1 MATKK
6 TYTDQTG
13 RQISLLQRPRRI
25 VSLVPSQTELLHYLG
40 LEEETIGIT
49 KFCLHPN
56 DWFRNK
62 TRVGGTK
69 TVDIERVM
77 ALKPD
82 LIIANKEENQ
92 KEQILELAEKCP
104 LWLSDIVTL
113 EDAYEMIISVG
124 ELTETKEKA
133 EELVEK
139 LKIDFSKITNTNS
152 ELVQRKKTAY
162 FIWQKPYMVAGN
174 GTFINEII
182 KIGGFEN
189 VFGNQERYPEVSEEE
204 LIKLSPELILLSS
217 EPFPFRD
224 KHIKKFK
231 ELCPKATVRLVDG
244 ELFSWY
250 GSRLLHTV
258 DYLTKLREELVIG

>member
-1 MATKK
+1 MSKSTDK
-6 TYTDQTG
+6 TFTDQTG
-13 RQISLLQRPRRI
+13 RQITLAQTPRRI

-40 LEEETIGIT
+40 LETETVGIT
-49 KFCLHPN
+49 KFCIHPN
-56 DWFRNK
+56 EWYKGK

-113 EDAYEMIISVG
+113 EDAFAMIESVG
-124 ELTETKEKA
+124 ELTEKKEKA
-133 EELVEK
+133 MDLVGK
-139 LKIDFSKITNTNS
+139 LREDFLGIENKIKGKAN
-152 ELVQRKKTAY
+152 LKKVAY
-162 FIWQKPYMVAGN
+162 FIWQKPYMVAGS
-174 GTFINEII
+174 GTFIDEVL
-182 KIGGFEN
+182 KIGGFDN
-189 VFGNQERYPEVSEEE
+189 IFGDKERYPEVNEQILRERA
-204 LIKLSPELILLSS
+204 PEVILLSS

-224 KHIKKFK
+224 KHIQKFK
-231 ELCPKATVRLVDG
+231 EICPSAAIQLVDG

-250 GSRLLHTV
+250 GSRLLHTSE
-258 DYLTKLREELVIG
+258 YLAKLRLGVE

>member
-1 MATKK
+1 MKK
-6 TYTDQTG
+6 SYIDQTG
-13 RQISLLQRPRRI
+13 RQISLLQKPRRI

-40 LEEETIGIT
+40 LEEETVGIT

-62 TRVGGTK
+62 TRIGGTK
-69 TVDIERVM
+69 TVDIEKVM

-113 EDAYEMIISVG
+113 EDAYKMIISVG
-124 ELTETKEKA
+124 ELTGTEEKA
-133 EELVEK
+133 EELVK
-139 LKIDFSKITNTNS
+139 RLKADFSKIKDANK
-152 ELVQRKKTAY
+152 ELVQSKKTAY

-174 GTFINEII
+174 GTFINEIL

-189 VFGNQERYPEVSEEE
+189 IFANQDRYPEVSEEE
-204 LIKLSPELILLSS
+204 LKKLNPEVILLSS
-217 EPFPFRD
+217 EPFPFGD
-224 KHIKKFK
+224 KHIKKFA
-231 ELCPKATVRLVDG
+231 EICPNATIRLVDG

-250 GSRLLHTV
+250 GSRLLHTA
-258 DYLTKLREELVIG
+258 DYLAKLR

>member
-1 MATKK
+1 MAKKK

-13 RQISLLQRPRRI
+13 RQISLLQRPLRI

-40 LEEETIGIT
+40 LEEETVGIT

-62 TRVGGTK
+62 TRIGGTK
-69 TVDIERVM
+69 TVDIDKVM

-92 KEQILELAEKCP
+92 KEQILELADKCP

-113 EDAYEMIISVG
+113 EDAYAMIKSVG
-124 ELTETKEKA
+124 DLTGTKDKA
-133 EELVEK
+133 EDLVQK
-139 LKIDFSKITNTNS
+139 LKGDFLKITNKDR
-152 ELVQRKKTAY
+152 ELAQKKKTAY
-162 FIWQKPYMVAGN
+162 FIWQNPYMVAGN
-174 GTFINEII
+174 GTFINEIL
-182 KIGGFEN
+182 KIAGFEN
-189 VFGNQERYPEVSEEE
+189 IFGDQDRYPAIEEEE
-204 LIKLSPELILLSS
+204 LRKCAPELILLSS
-217 EPFPFRD
+217 EPFPFGD
-224 KHIKKFK
+224 KHIKNFAKI
-231 ELCPKATVRLVDG
+231 CPNATIRLVDG

-258 DYLTKLREELVIG
+258 DYLTKLRGLVIG

>member
-1 MATKK
+1 
-6 TYTDQTG
+6 
-13 RQISLLQRPRRI
+13 

-40 LEEETIGIT
+40 LEEETVGIT

-69 TVDIERVM
+69 TVDIEKVM

-113 EDAYEMIISVG
+113 EDAYAMIQSVG
-124 ELTETKEKA
+124 ELTETKDKA
-133 EELVEK
+133 DDLVQK
-139 LKIDFSKITNTNS
+139 LKTDFSKITNSST
-152 ELVQRKKTAY
+152 ELVQSKKTAY

-174 GTFINEII
+174 GTFINEIL

-189 VFGNQERYPEVSEEE
+189 IFGDRDRYPEVSEEE
-204 LIKLSPELILLSS
+204 LRKCAPELILLSS
-217 EPFPFRD
+217 EPFPFGD
-224 KHIKKFK
+224 KHIKKFT
-231 ELCPKATVRLVDG
+231 EICPNATIRLVDG

-258 DYLTKLREELVIG
+258 DYLAKLRGVRSNSV

>member
-1 MATKK
+1 MKK

-13 RQISLLQRPRRI
+13 RQISLLQRPLRI

-40 LEEETIGIT
+40 LEDETVGIT

-69 TVDIERVM
+69 TVNIEKVM

-82 LIIANKEENQ
+82 LIIGNKEENQ

-113 EDAYEMIISVG
+113 EDAYVMIESIG
-124 ELTETKEKA
+124 ELTGTKDKA
-133 EELVEK
+133 ENLVQK
-139 LKIDFSKITNTNS
+139 LKTDFSKITNTNK
-152 ELVQRKKTAY
+152 ELVHSKKTAY

-174 GTFINEII
+174 GTFINEIL

-189 VFGNQERYPEVSEEE
+189 IFGDRDRYPEVSEEE
-204 LIKLSPELILLSS
+204 LRELSPEVILLSS
-217 EPFPFRD
+217 EPFPFGD
-224 KHIKKFK
+224 KHIKKFT
-231 ELCPKATVRLVDG
+231 EICPNAAIRLVDG

-258 DYLTKLREELVIG
+258 DYLTKLREVRSNSV

>member
-1 MATKK
+1 LTAKK
-6 TYTDQTG
+6 IFTDQTG
-13 RQISLLQRPRRI
+13 RQITLSQRPRRI

-40 LEEETIGIT
+40 LEEETVGIT

-69 TVDIERVM
+69 TVDIEKVM

-92 KEQILELAEKCP
+92 KEQILDLMEKCP

-113 EDAYEMIISVG
+113 EDSCKMIESVG
-124 ELTETKEKA
+124 ELTETETKA
-133 EELVEK
+133 RDLIKK
-139 LKIDFSKITNTNS
+139 LKVNFSKIRETNS
-152 ELVQRKKTAY
+152 KLNQSKKTAY

-174 GTFINEII
+174 GTFINEIMQI
-182 KIGGFEN
+182 AGFEN
-189 VFGNQERYPEVSEEE
+189 IFSDQDRYPVVSEEE
-204 LIKLSPELILLSS
+204 LQTAAPEVILLSS
-217 EPFPFRD
+217 EPFPFSD
-224 KHIKKFK
+224 KHIKKFA
-231 ELCPKATVRLVDG
+231 ELCPNATIRLVDG

-250 GSRLLHTV
+250 GSRLLHTA
-258 DYLTKLREELVIG
+258 DYLAKLREMVIG